1 MRTGNPVFSEKAF
14 GDVTIHDASNAMTV
28 QGTTNKAFALFGL
41 VLLSAS
47 WVWSD
52 PAKLAMYYMPALIVG
67 LIVGMVTI
75 FKKEWAMFTAPV
87 YALIQGVVLGGL
99 SAMFEKTYPGIV
111 MQAVG
116 LTFGTMFALLAT
128 YKAGFIKVTERF
140 RSSIIAAT
148 GGVFV
153 FYMVSMVLGFFGV
166 NVGIISSNSLLGIG
180 FSVVIVGIAAFN
192 LILDFDFI
200 ERATRSGAPKYMEWY
215 AAFGLM
221 VTLIWLYM
229 EILRLLSK
237 LRSR

>member
-14 GDVTIHDASNAMTV
+14 DNVAIHDASNVMTV
-28 QGTTNKAFALFGL
+28 QSMTNKAFALFGL

-116 LTFGTMFALLAT
+116 LTFGTMFALLAA

-140 RSSIIAAT
+140 RSCIIAAT

-200 ERATRSGAPKYMEWY
+200 ERATRAGAPKYMEWY

>member
-14 GDVTIHDASNAMTV
+14 GNVAIYDASNAMTV

-41 VLLSAS
+41 ILLSAS

-116 LTFGTMFALLAT
+116 LTFGTMFALLAA
-128 YKAGFIKVTERF
+128 YKAGLIKVTERF
-140 RSSIIAAT
+140 RSCIIAAT

-153 FYMVSMVLGFFGV
+153 FYMVTMVLGFFGV

-180 FSVVIVGIAAFN
+180 FSLIIVGIAAFN

-200 ERATRSGAPKYMEWY
+200 ENATRSGAPKYMEWY

-237 LRSR
+237 LRSK

>member
-1 MRTGNPVFSEKAF
+1 MRTGNPVLSEKAF
-14 GDVTIHDASNAMTV
+14 RNVAIEDVNSVMTI

-41 VLLSAS
+41 ILLSAS

-99 SAMFEKTYPGIV
+99 SATFEKAYPGIV

-116 LTFGTMFALLAT
+116 LTFGTMFALLAA

-140 RSSIIAAT
+140 RSSMIAAT

-153 FYMVSMVLGFFGV
+153 FYLVSMVLGFFGV

-180 FSVVIVGIAAFN
+180 FSLIVVGIAAFN

-200 ERATRSGAPKYMEWY
+200 ERATQAGAPKYMEWY

>member
-1 MRTGNPVFSEKAF
+1 MKKHFGNVAIE
-14 GDVTIHDASNAMTV
+14 DVNSVMTI

-41 VLLSAS
+41 ILLSAS

-67 LIVGMVTI
+67 LIVGMVTNI
-75 FKKEWAMFTAPV
+75 KKEWAMFTAPV

-99 SAMFEKTYPGIV
+99 SATFEKAYPGIV

-116 LTFGTMFALLAT
+116 LTFGTMFALLAA

-153 FYMVSMVLGFFGV
+153 FYMVSMVLGFFGF

-180 FSVVIVGIAAFN
+180 FSLIVVGIAAFN
-192 LILDFDFI
+192 LVLDFDFI